1 MMTTSTA
8 AEKLKEA
15 RNAGINH
22 GVCLALQLMH
32 AHGDAGSTQWDEL
45 VDLAG
50 RAEITHYA
58 KHVEPDEGELCGFGQ
73 VERNN
78 AEIEA
83 LSQ

>member
-1 MMTTSTA
+1 MTTNTA
-8 AEKLKEA
+8 AEQLKEA

-32 AHGDAGSTQWDEL
+32 SHGDAGSTQWEGL
-45 VDLAG
+45 IDLAG

-58 KHVEPDEGELCGFGQ
+58 KHVEPDEWELCGFGQ
-73 VERNN
+73 VERSN
-78 AEIEA
+78 AEIDA